1 MQTEA
6 LVTFLQGAT
15 TMGCLALSVFFLR
28 FWWRSHDRLFAIFA
42 LAFLV
47 FAINRALLVVLGSH
61 AEEMVA
67 LYAVRAAAFG
77 LILLGILDANRKRP
91 DA

>member
-6 LVTFLQGAT
+6 LVMFLQGAT

-28 FWWRSHDRLFAIFA
+28 FWRRSHERLFAIFA

-47 FAINRALLVVLGSH
+47 FAVNRALLVVLGSE
-61 AEEMVA
+61 AEDMVA

-77 LILLGILDANRKRP
+77 LILLGILDTNRRRP

>member
-6 LVTFLQGAT
+6 LVTFMQGAT

-28 FWWRSHDRLFAIFA
+28 FWRRSHDRLFACFS

-47 FAINRALLVVLGSH
+47 FAINRAMLVVLGSD
-61 AEEMVA
+61 AEDLVA
-67 LYAVRAAAFG
+67 LYAIRAAAFG

-91 DA
+91 ET

>member
-6 LVTFLQGAT
+6 LITFLQGAT
-15 TMGCLALSVFFLR
+15 TMGCLALSLFFLR
-28 FWWRSHDRLFAIFA
+28 FWWRSHDRLFAIFS

-47 FAINRALLVVLGSH
+47 FAVNRALIVVLGSN

-91 DA
+91 DP